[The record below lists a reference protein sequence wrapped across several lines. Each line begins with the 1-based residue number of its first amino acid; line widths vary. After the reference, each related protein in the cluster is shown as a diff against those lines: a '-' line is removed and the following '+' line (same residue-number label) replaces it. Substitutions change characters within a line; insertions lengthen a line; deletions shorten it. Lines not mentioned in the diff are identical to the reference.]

1 MTLKLIQ
8 VLNLSLTCY
17 WKLNSI
23 STTHSFIKV
32 SLSKA
37 YISMCNFD
45 IIFLSEAYIN
55 SSIICDD
62 DNLEISG
69 YDLIRVDHPSN
80 SRQGGVSANYK
91 NSQPL
96 KPLDIRYLNEF
107 IVFEL
112 PIGKKICNFNIV

>member
-45 IIFLSEAYIN
+45 IIFLSETYIN

-112 PIGKKICNFNIV
+112 PIDKKICNFNIV